1 MSFNEQGEVLWSNSK
16 AFALNYKPMN
26 IMRFLKVQ
34 HTEQTTNVVY
44 TTSNK
49 FYYAIFKDGNETTSQ
64 EYALVETLDEND
76 NVRASSARTYYWYDD
91 FYITHGY
98 QKIKNKE
105 EREKRKVYYLNKIQL
120 LTE

>member
-1 MSFNEQGEVLWSNSK
+1 MSVVQ
-16 AFALNYKPMN
+16 
-26 IMRFLKVQ
+26 FLKVH
-34 HTEQTTNVVY
+34 HTEQTTNAIY
-44 TTSNK
+44 STSNK
-49 FYYAIFKDGNETTSQ
+49 FYYAIFKDGIETSSQ
-64 EYALVETLDEND
+64 EYELIETLDEHD
-76 NVRASSARTYYWYDD
+76 DVRVSSARTHYWYDN